1 MAIFQTSTFEL
12 HSFMILLEWN
22 SEQWLNEMMGFGVD
36 QQSNWITSQNRM
48 DILWTHLDAVG
59 SQTVTRAIPNSYTC
73 VIMNTSVLGMIT
85 SLIGSPRPKLA
96 GTAGKGQQGAYT
108 APGAGG
114 CNVAEAVPLYGGPS
128 NLMVSVSR
136 WSIPLQHGPT
146 RIPPKNHPFPLGS
159 PVSLRHAERRSP
171 TSKRKPTTGN
181 WMPSWRRRLRPSK
194 ERRWRWKP
202 TQRWQRC
209 SPRTWTV
216 SGSSKSAGSSSQR
229 GHDALHPT
237 DKKYWT
243 RAFRWVS
250 YIFLGGW
257 DYSSHPPKK
266 SAWWQLD
273 LCRARNMVCLAI
285 KSGWICIY
293 PLVGESL
300 VMVGGAYPM
309 YHVLTGM
316 FGFVW
321 TRERLIPLVQH
332 HKNITILSLT
342 SPFFGASIHK
352 RNWTVKHQKCSIR
365 WDDQLNKPAKWRIA
379 SLCIQVGISR
389 RNLQLAHEKHA
400 FPNPKSEKSSILLRW
415 QRKRSRMPWRRH
427 FMGRSRGWDMLGDDS
442 WMNFGKWNG
451 FGTLYFG
458 AKDLDPLVDFGTLVA
473 TSSGH
478 FTCHNLVTPYFQIR
492 RNKLSRRPTSRR
504 RLLQPWRR
512 PICDLKPPRLI

>member
-1 MAIFQTSTFEL
+1 MAQWDDGFWGWPTVKLNYIAEPHGYSVDASRCSRVTNSDPSYPKFLHMCHYEYIRTWYDYIIDRIPETKIGRNCRKRPTRSL
-12 HSFMILLEWN
+12 HSSWRGRMQRGWSCPSLWGTLK
-22 SEQWLNEMMGFGVD
+22 SHGFRFQVKHPPPTW
-36 QQSNWITSQNRM
+36 SNQN
-48 DILWTHLDAVG
+48 
-59 SQTVTRAIPNSYTC
+59 
-73 VIMNTSVLGMIT
+73 
-85 SLIGSPRPKLA
+85 
-96 GTAGKGQQGAYT
+96 
-108 APGAGG
+108 
-114 CNVAEAVPLYGGPS
+114 
-128 NLMVSVSR
+128 
-136 WSIPLQHGPT
+136 
-146 RIPPKNHPFPLGS
+146 PPKNHPFPLGS

-512 PICDLKPPRLI
+512 PIGDLKPPRLI